1 MELALQEYDEHEHSL
16 TPPTEYSAQQRFNL
30 RWSYGEPPERS
41 HPSQRSQYLT
51 GAEIFQVGYH
61 QQSAMNDAPDAVTA
75 SEYTRSLDETNG
87 MREEQNEIIANR
99 TLVPQTGVNPFFG
112 ENHYIQDL
120 DIQSQFLRPRNSN
133 YEGSGRIQAGV
144 ASSAPPQPSSYQ
156 PAQNQPQHTPYHT
169 EESPL
174 NKPFKLVNTNQPT
187 NQSTNQSTNQ
197 LINHPINTN
206 WH

>member
-51 GAEIFQVGYH
+51 SAEIFQVGYH
-61 QQSAMNDAPDAVTA
+61 QQQQQSAMNDAPDAVTA

-120 DIQSQFLRPRNSN
+120 DIQSQFLRPKNSN
-133 YEGSGRIQAGV
+133 YEGSGRIQV
-144 ASSAPPQPSSYQ
+144 ETASSAPQPASYQ
-156 PAQNQPQHTPYHT
+156 PARNQPQIQHTPYHQKQ
-169 EESPL
+169 SPVSM
-174 NKPFKLVNTNQPT
+174 PY
-187 NQSTNQSTNQ
+187 
-197 LINHPINTN
+197 
-206 WH
+206 